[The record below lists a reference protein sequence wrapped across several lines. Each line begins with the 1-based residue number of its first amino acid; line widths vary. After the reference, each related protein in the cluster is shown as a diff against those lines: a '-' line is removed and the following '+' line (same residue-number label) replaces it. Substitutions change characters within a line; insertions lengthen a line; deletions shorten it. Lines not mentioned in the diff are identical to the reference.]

1 MSFAIQC
8 MQESII
14 ASGGYASE
22 LDPFS
27 RGIPVEYIIEAFN
40 ELIHKKLISEEYYEG
55 KGHKVLVKMIGN
67 TNSFEV
73 DPSIKNDKYDES
85 YKITFTEVTNFNGH
99 EFSFVL
105 LTRLFV
111 GSKEKADE
119 YANKFLQM
127 IETFD
132 PKPKVIKEIKKTG
145 DLTFKK
151 LVVSNKK

>member
-1 MSFAIQC
+1 

-22 LDPFS
+22 LNPFS

-40 ELIHKKLISEEYYEG
+40 ELIHKNLISEEYYEG
-55 KGHKVLVKMIGN
+55 KGHKVLGRMIGS

-85 YKITFTEVTNFNGH
+85 YEITFTEVMNFEGH
-99 EFSFVL
+99 DFSFTL

-111 GSKEKADE
+111 GSKEKAEE
-119 YANKFLQM
+119 YADKLFEM
-127 IETFD
+127 IETFE
-132 PKPKVIKEIKKTG
+132 PKPKVIKEIKKNVFG
-145 DLTFKK
+145 EFLK
-151 LVVSNKK
+151 LIAISITSKGRQVR